1 MEQPQ
6 RNEITDSTRY
16 DDSNN
21 VEVVEGLD
29 EASGS
34 WGDYPIDDLLIRQDN
49 RTIYDVIRRIEMSNY
64 IMDPDFQRDFIWRE
78 DKQSK
83 LIESVIMRIPLPV
96 FYMAEDNEGRMVVV
110 DGLQRLTTFW
120 RFLKGE
126 LRLKLPDRREL
137 HGHRFSELPHKIQNR
152 VEDSNLTFY
161 IIHSNVPE
169 RARLDIFERVNGGVP
184 LSRQQMRNCL
194 FNGKATRFLKSQ
206 SQSRIFREAT
216 GKSLNTRTMRDRE
229 FINRFCAFQL
239 FDVNDYRGDMD
250 DFLAQCLHRM
260 NKMEDVALEELS
272 RDFHRGLSNN
282 FLVFGRHAF
291 RKHELGQEKR
301 GVLNA
306 SLWDVMST
314 GLSEYEER
322 LVKERED
329 ILRQSVHRL
338 LKDEEFVN
346 SISSGTNDSKNVKT
360 RFDKSR
366 TTLWEVVGDH
376 VDQSTTFQVL

>member
-1 MEQPQ
+1 
-6 RNEITDSTRY
+6 
-16 DDSNN
+16 
-21 VEVVEGLD
+21 
-29 EASGS
+29 
-34 WGDYPIDDLLIRQDN
+34 
-49 RTIYDVIRRIEMSNY
+49 
-64 IMDPDFQRDFIWRE
+64 
-78 DKQSK
+78 
-83 LIESVIMRIPLPV
+83 
-96 FYMAEDNEGRMVVV
+96 
-110 DGLQRLTTFW
+110 
-120 RFLKGE
+120 
-126 LRLKLPDRREL
+126 
-137 HGHRFSELPHKIQNR
+137 
-152 VEDSNLTFY
+152 
-161 IIHSNVPE
+161 
-169 RARLDIFERVNGGVP
+169 
-184 LSRQQMRNCL
+184 
-194 FNGKATRFLKSQ
+194 
-206 SQSRIFREAT
+206 
-216 GKSLNTRTMRDRE
+216 MRDRE

-314 GLSEYEER
+314 GLSGYEEKV
-322 LVKERED
+322 VKERED
-329 ILRQSVHRL
+329 ILRQSVHRLLKDEAPETLHRL

-366 TTLWEVVGDH
+366 TTLWEVLGDH